1 MSKKRRKGR
10 AIDHVWRFVKLTRVS
25 DGTPVLI
32 NVPQIKAIYKY
43 YGRDTTVVVYS
54 EAEDGFV
61 AVLESVEAIENI
73 LHLMEYGK

>member
-1 MSKKRRKGR
+1 MESK
-10 AIDHVWRFVKLTRVS
+10 RFIKLTMAS

-32 NVPQIKAIYKY
+32 NVPQIRAIYKY
-43 YGRDTTVVVYS
+43 YGRDTTVVDYS
-54 EAEDGFV
+54 GVEDGFV